1 MNIMKSIRSIVRR
14 LFGGQPAGGRLAFY
28 PYGFHGDRYLLELVG
43 WIASQVELFIETGAN
58 VGSTL
63 AYMGRTYPGL
73 RCLSCEPDEAAYQ
86 ASREHTASLQNVGLL
101 QATSQTFLGQLSRL
115 EPDIFERPVFFWLDA
130 HGYGFEWPLRFEL
143 EWITSRFTSAFI
155 LIDDFK
161 VPGRESFGYDR
172 YQDQECS
179 LDYVHASLNPERT
192 YRLFYPAYTERT
204 SPYHPLRGWGLLL
217 LGLESLSFPP
227 DIEWIVEPSEIPA

>member
-161 VPGRESFGYDR
+161 VPGREMIRLRPLSGPGMLAR
-172 YQDQECS
+172 LCS
-179 LDYVHASLNPERT
+179 CELEPGANLSVVLSRLYRT
-192 YRLFYPAYTERT
+192 DFPLPPTARLGAAAIR
-204 SPYHPLRGWGLLL
+204 SG
-217 LGLESLSFPP
+217 ESQLS
-227 DIEWIVEPSEIPA
+227 A